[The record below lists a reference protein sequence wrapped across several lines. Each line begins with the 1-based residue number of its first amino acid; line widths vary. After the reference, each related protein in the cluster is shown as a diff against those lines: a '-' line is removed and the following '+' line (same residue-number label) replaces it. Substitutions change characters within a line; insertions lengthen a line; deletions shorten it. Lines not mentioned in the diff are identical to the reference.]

1 MGEEDN
7 YSIDKYTYLMK
18 VICFHL
24 GGGAC
29 QKSFENL
36 STLPSWS
43 MREDSKIKTD
53 DSLWYKFNLQKK
65 NFDNYEKRKDL
76 MNKNAEVY
84 LDYLFSISHVRSQV
98 IQIAG
103 ILNEKSQLNDD
114 KRVYLKDIKHIF
126 EITKTHNE

>member
-1 MGEEDN
+1 
-7 YSIDKYTYLMK
+7 
-18 VICFHL
+18 
-24 GGGAC
+24 
-29 QKSFENL
+29 
-36 STLPSWS
+36 
-43 MREDSKIKTD
+43 
-53 DSLWYKFNLQKK
+53 
-65 NFDNYEKRKDL
+65 

-126 EITKTHNE
+126 GITKTHNE